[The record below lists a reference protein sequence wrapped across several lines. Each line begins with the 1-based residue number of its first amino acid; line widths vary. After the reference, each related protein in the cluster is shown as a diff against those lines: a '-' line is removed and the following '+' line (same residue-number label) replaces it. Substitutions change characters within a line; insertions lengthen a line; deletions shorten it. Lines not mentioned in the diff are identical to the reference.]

1 MGRHAVRA
9 GCTRYAAVTGLTP
22 VRSTGRNMMPQL
34 IVDVEV
40 TWAIDI
46 EPIVI
51 EIDGTESEDELE
63 SMASEAFFEK
73 CNFAWHIEDK

>member
-1 MGRHAVRA
+1 
-9 GCTRYAAVTGLTP
+9 
-22 VRSTGRNMMPQL
+22 MPQL

-73 CNFAWHIEDK
+73 CNFAWHVEDE